1 MLRRLWNE
9 RVAAPVTASLRQ
21 GLTPE
26 GIALSLAF
34 GVAVGLFPVVGATTL
49 LGLALGSALRL
60 NLPVL
65 QVANWAT
72 YPLQLALVLPLV
84 RLGERLAGAPPA
96 TFWAAPL
103 VAGASA
109 EPLGSLERFA
119 VSGLHGVLGWTAVL
133 PIVVLVVYQAL
144 LPLLRAAEARL
155 RPLGSGPA
163 DPPDAA
169 PFEAR

>member
-1 MLRRLWNE
+1 VLRRLWNE

-34 GVAVGLFPVVGATTL
+34 GLAVGLFPVVGATTL

-65 QVANWAT
+65 QVANWAA

-84 RLGERLAGAPPA
+84 RLGERLAGASPA
-96 TFWAAPL
+96 TFSAAQL
-103 VAGASA
+103 VASTSA

-119 VSGLHGVLGWTAVL
+119 VSGLHGVLGWMAVL
-133 PIVVLVVYQAL
+133 PIVVPVVYRAL
-144 LPLLRAAEARL
+144 LPVLRAAEARVK
-155 RPLGSGPA
+155 
-163 DPPDAA
+163 
-169 PFEAR
+169 AR

>member
-1 MLRRLWNE
+1 VLRRLWNE

-65 QVANWAT
+65 QVANWAA

-84 RLGERLAGAPPA
+84 RLGERLTGAPPA

-103 VAGASA
+103 VAHTSA
-109 EPLGSLERFA
+109 QPLGGLERFA
-119 VSGLHGVLGWTAVL
+119 VSGLHGILGWTAVL

-155 RPLGSGPA
+155 RPSGSGPA

>member
-1 MLRRLWNE
+1 MLKSLWNE

-34 GVAVGLFPVVGATTL
+34 GLAVGLFPVVGATTL

-60 NLPVL
+60 NLPML
-65 QVANWAT
+65 QVANWAA

-84 RLGERLAGAPPA
+84 RLGERLAWAPPA
-96 TFWAAPL
+96 TFSAAQL
-103 VAGASA
+103 VASASA

-119 VSGLHGVLGWTAVL
+119 VSGMHGVLGWMAVL
-133 PIVVLVVYQAL
+133 PIVVFALYRAL
-144 LPLLRAAEARL
+144 LPVLRALQARV
-155 RPLGSGPA
+155 RPPRSGPA
-163 DPPDAA
+163 DSPG
-169 PFEAR
+169 

>member
-49 LGLALGSALRL
+49 LGLALGSAPRL

-65 QVANWAT
+65 QAANWAA
-72 YPLQLALVLPLV
+72 YPLQLA
-84 RLGERLAGAPPA
+84 APGR
-96 TFWAAPL
+96 AADT
-103 VAGASA
+103 SA
-109 EPLGSLERFA
+109 VPPGSLESFA
-119 VSGLHGVLGWTAVL
+119 VSGLHGILGWTAVL

-155 RPLGSGPA
+155 RPSGSGPA
-163 DPPDAA
+163 GPPGAA

>member
-1 MLRRLWNE
+1 VLRRLWNE
-9 RVAAPVTASLRQ
+9 RVAAPVTASLRR

-34 GVAVGLFPVVGATTL
+34 GVAVGLFPVVGTTTL

-84 RLGERLAGAPPA
+84 RLGERLAGVPPA
-96 TFWAAPL
+96 TLSAAHL
-103 VAGASA
+103 VAHTSA
-109 EPLGSLERFA
+109 QLLGSLERFA
-119 VSGLHGVLGWTAVL
+119 VSGLHGVLGWMAVL
-133 PIVVLVVYQAL
+133 PIVILVVYRTL
-144 LPLLRAAEARL
+144 LPILQAAEARV
-155 RPLGSGPA
+155 RPSGSGPA
-163 DPPDAA
+163 DSPDAA
-169 PFEAR
+169 PFERR